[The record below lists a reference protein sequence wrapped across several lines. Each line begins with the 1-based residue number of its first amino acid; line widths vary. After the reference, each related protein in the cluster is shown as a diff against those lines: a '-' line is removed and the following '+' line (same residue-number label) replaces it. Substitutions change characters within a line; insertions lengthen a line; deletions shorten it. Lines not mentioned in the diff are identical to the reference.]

1 MAQHPVDLVQ
11 LLRAAAEARKAVED
25 YEEAMAGGVDFD
37 PDAYS
42 HLKKAADEADAAYH
56 RARQAGA

>member
-11 LLRAAAEARKAVED
+11 LLKAAAEARKAVDD

-37 PDAYS
+37 PDEYS
-42 HLKKAADEADAAYH
+42 RLKKAAADADAAQH